1 VAGRSLFGGCG
12 RFFFSRARFRMLT
25 MAGIFAIET
34 IAMMFRRTVGTAVAV
49 AALAIAALMAASP
62 AHAQAPAIAQT
73 SPAAAS
79 DGAAVPNAAASPAA
93 KKTLRQKVTALIAK
107 ITPDRIKRDLEFKK
121 AAALFPGFCKHWEQD
136 LHDRETN
143 NLSKLKFILKDGFQ
157 TATYTA
163 YGKVAACESHQSR
176 DGYSIGKITYEEFE
190 YYIAGKSE
198 DEARHAAPKTVSDT
212 HTTEIFRWD
221 NGKWFY

>member
-1 VAGRSLFGGCG
+1 MKSEPKV
-12 RFFFSRARFRMLT
+12 
-25 MAGIFAIET
+25 GIG
-34 IAMMFRRTVGTAVAV
+34 VAVAV
-49 AALAIAALMAASP
+49 LAFAALIGVSPVYAQSEAPDQAALASSIPADSAALTATAVSP
-62 AHAQAPAIAQT
+62 GP
-73 SPAAAS
+73 
-79 DGAAVPNAAASPAA
+79 
-93 KKTLRQKVTALIAK
+93 KKTLGQKVKALVAK
-107 ITPDRIKRDLEFKK
+107 ITPDRIKRDIEFRK
-121 AAALFPGFCKHWEQD
+121 ASALFPDFCKHWEQD

-143 NLSKLKFILKDGFQ
+143 NLSNLKFNEKDGYQ

-163 YGKVAACESHQSR
+163 YGKVSGCESHQSK

-190 YYIAGKSE
+190 YYIAGRSA

>member
-1 VAGRSLFGGCG
+1 
-12 RFFFSRARFRMLT
+12 MPT
-25 MAGIFAIET
+25 
-34 IAMMFRRTVGTAVAV
+34 
-49 AALAIAALMAASP
+49 
-62 AHAQAPAIAQT
+62 
-73 SPAAAS
+73 
-79 DGAAVPNAAASPAA
+79 AAVSPAA
-93 KKTLRQKVTALIAK
+93 KKTLGQKVKALVAK
-107 ITPDRIKRDLEFKK
+107 ITPDRIKRDIEFRK
-121 AAALFPGFCKHWEQD
+121 ASALFPDFCKHWEQD

-143 NLSKLKFILKDGFQ
+143 NLSKLKFIPKDGYE

-163 YGKVAACESHQSR
+163 YGKVSGCESHQSK